1 MKTIALIAILLML
14 SGSGWSK
21 ESKDKKKSADPNLE
35 VVNIALAPQYIT
47 WQRMTM
53 YIATSEEK
61 KVFSRLTSDRDR
73 DIFINIFWQQR
84 DPTPGTPENEY
95 QKEIEARFA
104 HVNEFFRRGSP
115 RPGWMTDMGRIYMIL
130 GKPNSVSAF
139 ENVVGL
145 YPATVWYYYG
155 EGKTNLPTYYNI
167 VFFKP
172 FGAGEWK
179 LYDPVSDGPRSLI
192 VNTSGVSQD
201 DYYQMYTT
209 IEEMAPDLAG
219 PLVSMIPGE
228 IPYNYA
234 PNPMANLVMANIIES
249 PLKKINVS
257 YATNFLKYKGN
268 VSVESSINYIE
279 SSNTVALVRNER
291 YNYNFVNFSIKPK
304 KVSIDFNET
313 KDQYYTNYRLSVSLR
328 QNDAIVFQYVKNFAI
343 DIDQK
348 MEQNLTSCGIVL
360 HDYFPIIPGK
370 YQLVVFIENSVGKE
384 FTYYDREINVPAEPG
399 SPVLATPV
407 LGYQTEE
414 NRSPFYS
421 PYKFQDKKLVIDT
434 DKVFSGSEIP
444 IILIGVYHANP
455 ALWEKGKVEWTLRGM
470 SEKNPF
476 GKSGTILLKDS
487 TFQKDSNFLQ
497 PLTDGGLKPDYYE
510 ATLKLYNSAGN
521 LLNTQSAE
529 FTVSPSMKLARPIG
543 IFKQMLDESIY
554 YFEYQLGQQ
563 YEGIKNFEQAE
574 LHYVK
579 SLESKPDYSDAL
591 LAYLRI
597 ENSLK
602 KFTVALTEAERLKG
616 DEKLAFEYHA
626 VRGTALF
633 GLEKYEEAQA
643 EFLKANKIYNS
654 DTGVINQLG
663 FTFLKLNNPEQALE
677 SFSASLRLNRD
688 QPLIE
693 KALADVR
700 KKMPPEAEKK

>member
-21 ESKDKKKSADPNLE
+21 ESKDKKKSADPKPG
-35 VVNIALAPQYIT
+35 VVNMALATKYIT
-47 WQRMTM
+47 WQQMIM

-73 DIFINIFWQQR
+73 DLFINIFWQQR

-104 HVNEFFRRGSP
+104 YVNENFRRGSG

-130 GKPNSVSAF
+130 GKPNSKDSF
-139 ENVVGL
+139 ENVHML
-145 YPATVWYYYG
+145 YPAQVWYYYG
-155 EGKTNLPTYYNI
+155 EPKANTPTYFNI
-167 VFFKP
+167 VFFKR
-172 FGAGEWK
+172 FYTGEWK
-179 LYDPVSDGPRSLI
+179 LYDPVNDGPYSLL
-192 VNTSGVSQD
+192 VDTSQSSPTEYAD
-201 DYYQMYTT
+201 LYTK
-209 IEEMAPDLAG
+209 IQEVAPDLAG
-219 PLVSMIPGE
+219 PLISMIPGE
-228 IPYNYA
+228 IPMNYT
-234 PNPMANLVMANIIES
+234 PSPTINLIMANIIDS
-249 PLKKINVS
+249 PSKRINVS

-268 VSVESSINYIE
+268 VNVESSINYIE
-279 SSNTVALVRNER
+279 SSNTVALVRNEH

-304 KVSIDFNET
+304 KVSIDFNNT
-313 KDQYYTNYRLSVSLR
+313 KDQYYTNYRLSVSLK
-328 QNDAIVFQYVKNFAI
+328 QNEAIVYQYVKNFAI
-343 DIDQK
+343 DIDEK
-348 MEQNLTSCGIVL
+348 MEQNLTSSGIVL

-384 FTYYDREINVPAEPG
+384 FAYYDREINVPAESG
-399 SPVLATPV
+399 SPILATPV
-407 LGYQTEE
+407 LGYQIEE
-414 NRSPFYS
+414 NKSPFYS
-421 PYKFQDKKLVIDT
+421 PYKFQDKKLVTDT

-444 IILIGVYHANP
+444 IVLVGVYNADP
-455 ALWEKGKVEWTLRGM
+455 ALWEKGKVEWTLRGLN
-470 SEKNPF
+470 ERNPF
-476 GKSGTILLKDS
+476 SKSGTILLKDS
-487 TFQKDSNFLQ
+487 TFQKVSNFLQ

-529 FTVSPSMKLARPIG
+529 FTVSPAMKLARPLA
-543 IFKQMLDESIY
+543 IFKQMKDESIY

-563 YEGIKNFEQAE
+563 YEGIGNLEKAE
-574 LHYVK
+574 GHFIK

-591 LAYLRI
+591 LAFLRV
-597 ENSLK
+597 ENHLK
-602 KFTVALTEAERLKG
+602 KFSTVLTEAERLKG

-633 GLEKYEEAQA
+633 GLEKYEQAQA
-643 EFLKANKIYNS
+643 EFLSANKIYNS

-663 FTFLKLNNPEQALE
+663 FTFLKLNNPEQALK
-677 SFSASLRLNRD
+677 SFSASLSLNRE

-693 KALADVR
+693 KAMADIR
-700 KKMPPEAEKK
+700 KKITQDTEKK